1 MPEYGS
7 TVLLVFILF
16 SCVYKKHVRDWWWFR
31 FGIISLLVHLAT
43 QELAS
48 FARSGGF
55 VLGAV
60 TFAPSLVFLLSSLS
74 ILAAL
79 GGLLMACLKHAQED
93 SEHLR
98 CLKCGYI
105 LKGLSEP
112 RCPECGKKI

>member
-7 TVLLVFILF
+7 TVLLLFILC

-31 FGIISLLVHLAT
+31 FGVITFLVHLT
-43 QELAS
+43 IQGLTTLAG
-48 FARSGGF
+48 SGRIYVFSPHAPGF
-55 VLGAV
+55 
-60 TFAPSLVFLLSSLS
+60 VFLLSSLS
-74 ILAAL
+74 IVAAL
-79 GGLLMACLKHAQED
+79 GGLVMACIKHAEED

-112 RCPECGKKI
+112 RCPECGKQI